1 MAVNAIVR
9 VDGDNVD
16 QALKLLKKKIEREGL
31 IREIK
36 KHAYY
41 EKPTEVRR
49 KKLLK
54 ARRKQQKLQR
64 KLQKS
69 TEKAWPTVQLLMGVG
84 ICHISC
90 DVFINS
96 SGFITDE

>member
-1 MAVNAIVR
+1 MAVNAVVR

-16 QALKLLKKKIEREGL
+16 FALRLLKKKIEREGL

-36 KHAYY
+36 KHAYF

-54 ARRKQQKLQR
+54 ARRKQQKLLR
-64 KLQKS
+64 KLQ
-69 TEKAWPTVQLLMGVG
+69 EKYKYY
-84 ICHISC
+84 
-90 DVFINS
+90 
-96 SGFITDE
+96 

>member
-69 TEKAWPTVQLLMGVG
+69 YKIA
-84 ICHISC
+84 
-90 DVFINS
+90 
-96 SGFITDE
+96 

>member
-1 MAVNAIVR
+1 VDTLAVNAIVR

-69 TEKAWPTVQLLMGVG
+69 YKNA
-84 ICHISC
+84 
-90 DVFINS
+90 
-96 SGFITDE
+96 

>member
-1 MAVNAIVR
+1 MAVNTIVR

-69 TEKAWPTVQLLMGVG
+69 YKNA
-84 ICHISC
+84 
-90 DVFINS
+90 
-96 SGFITDE
+96 

>member
-1 MAVNAIVR
+1 MFTLAVNAIVR

-64 KLQKS
+64 KQMQRHYKN
-69 TEKAWPTVQLLMGVG
+69 A
-84 ICHISC
+84 
-90 DVFINS
+90 
-96 SGFITDE
+96 

>member
-1 MAVNAIVR
+1 VIALATNAVVR
-9 VDGDNVD
+9 VEGDNVD
-16 QALKLLKKKIEREGL
+16 YALKLLKKKVEREGL

-36 KHAYY
+36 KHTYY

-64 KLQKS
+64 KLQ
-69 TEKAWPTVQLLMGVG
+69 EKYKYY
-84 ICHISC
+84 
-90 DVFINS
+90 
-96 SGFITDE
+96 

>member
-1 MAVNAIVR
+1 VVK

-16 QALKLLKKKIEREGL
+16 FAIRLLKKKVEREGL

-49 KKLLK
+49 KKILK
-54 ARRKQQKLQR
+54 ARRKQQKLVR
-64 KLQKS
+64 KLQ
-69 TEKAWPTVQLLMGVG
+69 EKYKYY
-84 ICHISC
+84 
-90 DVFINS
+90 
-96 SGFITDE
+96 

>member
-1 MAVNAIVR
+1 MDTLAVNAIVR

-54 ARRKQQKLQR
+54 DRRKQQKLQR

-69 TEKAWPTVQLLMGVG
+69 YKNA
-84 ICHISC
+84 
-90 DVFINS
+90 
-96 SGFITDE
+96 

>member
-9 VDGDNVD
+9 VDGDNID

-64 KLQKS
+64 KLQDKY
-69 TEKAWPTVQLLMGVG
+69 KYY
-84 ICHISC
+84 
-90 DVFINS
+90 
-96 SGFITDE
+96 

>member
-54 ARRKQQKLQR
+54 ARRKQQN
-64 KLQKS
+64 
-69 TEKAWPTVQLLMGVG
+69 VQ
-84 ICHISC
+84 
-90 DVFINS
+90 
-96 SGFITDE
+96 

>member
-1 MAVNAIVR
+1 MAVNAVVK

-16 QALKLLKKKIEREGL
+16 FAIRLLKKKVEREGL

-49 KKLLK
+49 KKILK
-54 ARRKQQKLQR
+54 ARRKQQKLVR
-64 KLQKS
+64 KLQ
-69 TEKAWPTVQLLMGVG
+69 EKYKYY
-84 ICHISC
+84 
-90 DVFINS
+90 
-96 SGFITDE
+96 

>member
-1 MAVNAIVR
+1 VITVAVNAVVR
-9 VDGDNVD
+9 VDGENVD
-16 QALKLLKKKIEREGL
+16 YALKLLKKKIEREGL

-36 KHAYY
+36 KYTYY

-64 KLQKS
+64 KIA
-69 TEKAWPTVQLLMGVG
+69 EKYKYY
-84 ICHISC
+84 
-90 DVFINS
+90 
-96 SGFITDE
+96 

>member
-1 MAVNAIVR
+1 MVR

-69 TEKAWPTVQLLMGVG
+69 YKNA
-84 ICHISC
+84 
-90 DVFINS
+90 
-96 SGFITDE
+96 

>member
-64 KLQKS
+64 KLQ
-69 TEKAWPTVQLLMGVG
+69 EKYKYY
-84 ICHISC
+84 
-90 DVFINS
+90 
-96 SGFITDE
+96 

>member
-69 TEKAWPTVQLLMGVG
+69 YKNEIGRAHV
-84 ICHISC
+84 
-90 DVFINS
+90 
-96 SGFITDE
+96 

>member
-31 IREIK
+31 IRETK

-41 EKPTEVRR
+41 EKPTEVRL

-54 ARRKQQKLQR
+54 ALRKQQKLQR

-69 TEKAWPTVQLLMGVG
+69 YKNA
-84 ICHISC
+84 
-90 DVFINS
+90 
-96 SGFITDE
+96 

>member
-1 MAVNAIVR
+1 MFTLAVNAIVR

-41 EKPTEVRR
+41 EKPTEVKR

-64 KLQKS
+64 KQMQRNYKN
-69 TEKAWPTVQLLMGVG
+69 A
-84 ICHISC
+84 
-90 DVFINS
+90 
-96 SGFITDE
+96 

>member
-1 MAVNAIVR
+1 MAINAIVR

-16 QALKLLKKKIEREGL
+16 HALKLLKKKVEREGL

-36 KHAYY
+36 RHAYY

-64 KLQKS
+64 RNQDKNKY
-69 TEKAWPTVQLLMGVG
+69 
-84 ICHISC
+84 
-90 DVFINS
+90 N
-96 SGFITDE
+96 

>member
-69 TEKAWPTVQLLMGVG
+69 YKNA
-84 ICHISC
+84 
-90 DVFINS
+90 
-96 SGFITDE
+96 

>member
-16 QALKLLKKKIEREGL
+16 QAF
-31 IREIK
+31 
-36 KHAYY
+36 YY

-69 TEKAWPTVQLLMGVG
+69 YKNA
-84 ICHISC
+84 
-90 DVFINS
+90 
-96 SGFITDE
+96 

>member
-31 IREIK
+31 IRENK

-69 TEKAWPTVQLLMGVG
+69 YKNA
-84 ICHISC
+84 
-90 DVFINS
+90 
-96 SGFITDE
+96 

>member
-69 TEKAWPTVQLLMGVG
+69 GARG
-84 ICHISC
+84 SA
-90 DVFINS
+90 
-96 SGFITDE
+96 

>member
-1 MAVNAIVR
+1 MAVNAVVR

-69 TEKAWPTVQLLMGVG
+69 YKNA
-84 ICHISC
+84 
-90 DVFINS
+90 
-96 SGFITDE
+96 

>member
-64 KLQKS
+64 KQMQRNYKN
-69 TEKAWPTVQLLMGVG
+69 A
-84 ICHISC
+84 
-90 DVFINS
+90 
-96 SGFITDE
+96 

>member
-1 MAVNAIVR
+1 MDPVAVNAIVR

-69 TEKAWPTVQLLMGVG
+69 YKNA
-84 ICHISC
+84 
-90 DVFINS
+90 
-96 SGFITDE
+96 

>member
-1 MAVNAIVR
+1 MDRVAVNAIVR

-41 EKPTEVRR
+41 EKPTEERR

-69 TEKAWPTVQLLMGVG
+69 YKNA
-84 ICHISC
+84 
-90 DVFINS
+90 
-96 SGFITDE
+96 

>member
-1 MAVNAIVR
+1 MDRVAVNAIVR

-31 IREIK
+31 IREIT

-69 TEKAWPTVQLLMGVG
+69 YKNA
-84 ICHISC
+84 
-90 DVFINS
+90 
-96 SGFITDE
+96 

>member
-1 MAVNAIVR
+1 VITLATNAAVR
-9 VDGDNVD
+9 VEGDNVD
-16 QALKLLKKKIEREGL
+16 YALKLLKKKVEREGL

-36 KHAYY
+36 KHTYY

-64 KLQKS
+64 KLQ
-69 TEKAWPTVQLLMGVG
+69 EKYKYY
-84 ICHISC
+84 
-90 DVFINS
+90 
-96 SGFITDE
+96 